1 MLENHKNSIAP
12 EILNQKILY
21 SFKKSLKPDHLTTI
35 LHFAFPFGVECKKLK
50 ITDSFSSLNEIL
62 YASNTLFEQRD
73 RSFVFVLKC
82 DEDIEKEINC
92 QYKISLNSSKNLR
105 KVSLLQTSNPN
116 HLKYCIC
123 FVSNDYQ
130 QVTIKKSCSPS
141 KEDPKKKKKEKE
153 RTTDDEYETV
163 FFATKKV
170 YCFVSYYPF
179 IKFFT
184 DVIISILNYLKVNK
198 MKFSH
203 EHEVDPMF
211 EVYKKLDSSFLHH
224 QMNNELELILKN
236 IYENQIP
243 CFASTLIFPNFDD
256 LKGMIEFQ
264 IPQESHCFFLEAEWL
279 SSCVFSNF
287 KCEKF
292 LFLFLAWKKKCRYE
306 S

>member
-1 MLENHKNSIAP
+1 MFLLLHFYTVVVISKF
-12 EILNQKILY
+12 KILKRER
-21 SFKKSLKPDHLTTI
+21 SHSRERCLKRKDN
-35 LHFAFPFGVECKKLK
+35 LK
-50 ITDSFSSLNEIL
+50 I
-62 YASNTLFEQRD
+62 
-73 RSFVFVLKC
+73 
-82 DEDIEKEINC
+82 
-92 QYKISLNSSKNLR
+92 
-105 KVSLLQTSNPN
+105 LL
-116 HLKYCIC
+116 
-123 FVSNDYQ
+123 
-130 QVTIKKSCSPS
+130 
-141 KEDPKKKKKEKE
+141 
-153 RTTDDEYETV
+153 
-163 FFATKKV
+163 
-170 YCFVSYYPF
+170 
-179 IKFFT
+179 
-184 DVIISILNYLKVNK
+184 LKVNK